1 MGGPTLLPSTVPPP
15 KQKRSF
21 PWTQAALPV
30 PKPARTFSRRRGQ
43 GDPFGDIVA
52 GVQNMIQ
59 NISQGP
65 KYDLV
70 LSSGFL
76 AFAAHSGF
84 LKAVEE
90 SKVPV
95 ASIVGTSSGAISG
108 SLYAAGYSA
117 EQVATEL
124 GRVAPIQLLRPN
136 MQPWKGGVLTLDPV
150 VERLRQ
156 LLPATFEELPVPLAV
171 GVVDQSGKHI
181 LIRSGPLP
189 EAVAASAAIPMIFSA
204 VDIPGAATGPHVD
217 GGKVDRTALKAW
229 RDARREGLPWGKQP
243 PRALV
248 HLVERSSQMSG
259 TDDVAATGEKKIT
272 VCRSPKSGANFF
284 ALSNFEEQVSAAYAR
299 AQPTIAAAKAQRET
313 APVASLMPLFAW
325 MNAPQ

>member
-1 MGGPTLLPSTVPPP
+1 MGGPALLPGALLPP

-21 PWTQAALPV
+21 PWSSPALPV
-30 PKPARTFSRRRGQ
+30 PKPARAVPRRRGQ
-43 GDPFGDIVA
+43 DPFADIIA
-52 GVQNMIQ
+52 GVQEVIQ
-59 NISQGP
+59 NIGGGP

-76 AFAAHSGF
+76 AFASHSGF

-90 SKVPV
+90 V
-95 ASIVGTSSGAISG
+95 A
-108 SLYAAGYSA
+108 A
-117 EQVATEL
+117 ELA
-124 GRVAPIQLLRPN
+124 RVAPIQLLRPN
-136 MQPWKGGVLTLDPV
+136 MQPWKGGVLSLDPV

-171 GVVDQSGKHI
+171 GVVDQTGKHM

-189 EAVAASAAIPMIFSA
+189 EAVAASAAIPMVFAA
-204 VDIPGAATGPHVD
+204 VDIPGASAGPHVD

-229 RDARREGLPWGKQP
+229 RDARREGMQWGKQP
-243 PRALV
+243 PPALV
-248 HLVERSSQMSG
+248 HLVDRSSQLSG
-259 TDDVAATGEKKIT
+259 ADDVAATGEKKIT

-284 ALSNFEEQVSAAYAR
+284 ALGNFEDQVSAAYAR
-299 AQPTIAAAKAQRET
+299 AQPAIAAARAQRHT

-325 MNAPQ
+325 MNVPQ

>member
-1 MGGPTLLPSTVPPP
+1 MGGPAMLPSALPPP

-21 PWTQAALPV
+21 PWSAPVLPV
-30 PKPARTFSRRRGQ
+30 PKPARAVPRRRGQ
-43 GDPFGDIVA
+43 DPFADIVA
-52 GVQNMIQ
+52 GVQDLIQ
-59 NISQGP
+59 NIGKGP

-76 AFAAHSGF
+76 AFASHSGF

-117 EQVATEL
+117 EQVAAEL
-124 GRVAPIQLLRPN
+124 ARVAPIQLLRPN
-136 MQPWKGGVLTLDPV
+136 MQPWKGGVLSLDPV

-171 GVVDQSGKHI
+171 GVVDQTGKHV
-181 LIRSGPLP
+181 LIKSGPLP
-189 EAVAASAAIPMIFSA
+189 EAVAASAAIPMMFAA
-204 VDIPGAATGPHVD
+204 VDIPGVSAGPYVD

-229 RDARREGLPWGKQP
+229 RDTRREGLPWGRQP
-243 PRALV
+243 PPALV
-248 HLVERSSQMSG
+248 HLVERSSQLSG
-259 TDDVAATGEKKIT
+259 ADDVAATGEKKIT

-284 ALSNFEEQVSAAYAR
+284 ALGNFEDQVSAAYAR
-299 AQPTIAAAKAQRET
+299 AQPAIAAARAQPQAAT
-313 APVASLMPLFAW
+313 VASLMPLFAW

>member
-1 MGGPTLLPSTVPPP
+1 MGGPALLPGALLPP

-21 PWTQAALPV
+21 PWSSPALPV
-30 PKPARTFSRRRGQ
+30 PKPARAVPRRRGQ
-43 GDPFGDIVA
+43 DPFADIIA
-52 GVQNMIQ
+52 GVQEVIQ
-59 NISQGP
+59 NIGGGP

-76 AFAAHSGF
+76 AFASHSGF

-117 EQVATEL
+117 EQVAAEL
-124 GRVAPIQLLRPN
+124 ARVAPIQLLRPN
-136 MQPWKGGVLTLDPV
+136 MQPWKGGVLSLDPV

-171 GVVDQSGKHI
+171 GVVDQTGKHM

-189 EAVAASAAIPMIFSA
+189 EAVAASAAIPMVFAA
-204 VDIPGAATGPHVD
+204 VDIPG
-217 GGKVDRTALKAW
+217 KNN
-229 RDARREGLPWGKQP
+229 QP
-243 PRALV
+243 ASCHNTYALV
-248 HLVERSSQMSG
+248 SFPLCSGLCLASTMSAVLH
-259 TDDVAATGEKKIT
+259 TTGEQSTIVSTISKTCDWHTQKLCCA
-272 VCRSPKSGANFF
+272 CRCFCWTS
-284 ALSNFEEQVSAAYAR
+284 R
-299 AQPTIAAAKAQRET
+299 
-313 APVASLMPLFAW
+313 
-325 MNAPQ
+325 